1 MGRFLRR
8 SVADDRER
16 AIYALICTR
25 DGITAKEIART
36 LKIDKHEVNQYL
48 YRSPFIGDLC
58 YRDADFRWYGL
69 IHQSSPH
76 LGLFEFCGYF
86 GSVMDFRSL
95 SEDEFLLELKSG
107 CSRIGRSLS
116 DTRGLIHSF
125 TDTRECMLSLFD
137 ALDDFGVKTTAW
149 EICFEVRIRRSKG
162 VRIYADVMVI
172 TDAYA
177 FSLEFKMKDAIE
189 QSEVDQAAKYAPYLE
204 VVLGPEIEVVCAL
217 VLTRAQ
223 DLFCHANPTDTTAEV
238 AVSSADAL
246 FNVFDE
252 YLQFLD

>member
-76 LGLFEFCGYF
+76 LGLFEFCGYY

-107 CSRIGRSLS
+107 
-116 DTRGLIHSF
+116 
-125 TDTRECMLSLFD
+125 
-137 ALDDFGVKTTAW
+137 
-149 EICFEVRIRRSKG
+149 
-162 VRIYADVMVI
+162 
-172 TDAYA
+172 
-177 FSLEFKMKDAIE
+177 
-189 QSEVDQAAKYAPYLE
+189 
-204 VVLGPEIEVVCAL
+204 
-217 VLTRAQ
+217 
-223 DLFCHANPTDTTAEV
+223 
-238 AVSSADAL
+238 
-246 FNVFDE
+246 
-252 YLQFLD
+252 